1 MPVQYR
7 GVLEEHLAVRSRAG
21 LFDVSHM
28 GEVEIRGP
36 RALDL
41 CQLVMANDVSRIKP
55 SQAQYNLLLNENGGI
70 VDDIVVYR
78 LEENHF
84 LICVNA
90 SNTDKDFQWIK
101 ERSGV
106 GVEVQDT
113 SSRYVQLALQGAFSR
128 KNFTTLNSSPSWRD
142 PAVSFLFG

>member
-1 MPVQYR
+1 
-7 GVLEEHLAVRSRAG
+7 
-21 LFDVSHM
+21 
-28 GEVEIRGP
+28 
-36 RALDL
+36 
-41 CQLVMANDVSRIKP
+41 MANDVSRIKP

-101 ERSGV
+101 EKSGV
-106 GVEVQDT
+106 GVEIQDA
-113 SSRYVQLALQGAFSR
+113 SSRYIQLALQGPLAEKILQRLTPLLLGEIRPFHFS
-128 KNFTTLNSSPSWRD
+128 LGDDSWEGFIRETSL
-142 PAVSFLFG
+142 AMTN